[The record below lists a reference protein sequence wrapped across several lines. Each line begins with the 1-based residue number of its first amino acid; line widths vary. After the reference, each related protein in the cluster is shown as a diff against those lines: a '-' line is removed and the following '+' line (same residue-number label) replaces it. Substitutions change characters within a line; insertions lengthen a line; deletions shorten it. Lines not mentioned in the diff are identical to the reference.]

1 MTAKRWVLAVVLVL
15 GTLVAVFFVRNR
27 MKARANAA
35 SAASKESAAA
45 GDRVVPVTAVP
56 VVQRDVPVYLE
67 GLGNVSAF
75 YTVTIRSQVD
85 GRLDK
90 VLFTEGQAVK
100 KGDVLMQIDP
110 RPFLI
115 AMHQVDAT
123 IARDRAVLANARV
136 NLERFEEL
144 LKGGVGSPQQVADQR
159 AEVAKDQAIVAGD
172 VAQLENA
179 RLQHEWT
186 KIVSPIDGVTGV
198 RLVDPGNLVKANDA
212 TGLVVVTQL
221 DPIAVIFALPQ
232 DDLPRI
238 SEQMGKG
245 KLVVD
250 AMGRDGATKLGT
262 GELALV
268 DNQINAATATLKLK
282 AIFPNAERKLW
293 PNQFV
298 KARLT
303 LDTKRGALVVP
314 STVVQRGPTGTF
326 AYVIGQ
332 GDVVS
337 IRPIE
342 VDLTQGDL
350 SIIARGLEPGEK
362 VVSEG
367 QGQLRPGSKVA
378 PKPPAPAP
386 STAPST
392 SGSLGS
398 AAGAP

>member
-1 MTAKRWVLAVVLVL
+1 MTAKRWVIAVVLVL

-27 MKARANAA
+27 MKARSNAA

-45 GDRVVPVTAVP
+45 GDRVVPVTAVT
-56 VVQRDVPVYLE
+56 VAQRDVPVQLE

-100 KGDVLMQIDP
+100 KGDVLMQIDA
-110 RPFLI
+110 RPFVI
-115 AMHQVDAT
+115 AVHQVEAA
-123 IARDRAVLANARV
+123 IARDRAVLANAKV

-144 LKGGVGSPQQVADQR
+144 QKGGVGSPQQVADQR
-159 AEVAKDQAIVAGD
+159 AEVAKDAAIVAGD
-172 VAQLENA
+172 NAQLENA
-179 RLQHEWT
+179 RLQLEWT

-212 TGLVVVTQL
+212 TGLVVITQL

-238 SEQMGKG
+238 SEQMAKG
-245 KLVVD
+245 KLVVE
-250 AMGRDGATKLGT
+250 AMGRDGVSKLGA

-268 DNQINAATATLKLK
+268 DNQINAATATIKLK
-282 AIFPNAERKLW
+282 AIFPNTDRKLW

-303 LDTKRGALVVP
+303 LDTKKGALAVP

-326 AYVIGQ
+326 AYVIGD
-332 GDVVS
+332 GDVVA
-337 IRPIE
+337 IRPVV

-350 SIIARGLEPGEK
+350 SIIASGLKAGER

-378 PKPPAPAP
+378 PKPPP
-386 STAPST
+386 SA
-392 SGSLGS
+392 S
-398 AAGAP
+398 AASPSASK

>member
-1 MTAKRWVLAVVLVL
+1 MTAKRWFVAVVLVL
-15 GTLVAVFFVRNR
+15 GTLVATFFVRNR
-27 MKARANAA
+27 LKARANAA
-35 SAASKESAAA
+35 AAASKESASAA
-45 GDRVVPVTAVP
+45 DRTVPVT
-56 VVQRDVPVYLE
+56 VVTVAQRDVPIYLE

-75 YTVTIRSQVD
+75 YTVTMRSQVD

-100 KGDVLMQIDP
+100 KGDLLMQIDA
-110 RPFLI
+110 RPFVI
-115 AMHQVDAT
+115 ATHQSEAA
-123 IARDRAVLANARV
+123 IARDRAILVNARV

-159 AEVAKDQAIVAGD
+159 AEVAKDQAVVAGD
-172 VAQLENA
+172 QAQLESA
-179 RLQHEWT
+179 RLQVEWT

-198 RLVDPGNLVKANDA
+198 RLVDPGNLVKANDP
-212 TGLVVVTQL
+212 TGLVVITQL
-221 DPIAVIFALPQ
+221 DPIAVLFALPQ

-238 SEQMGKG
+238 SEQMAKG

-250 AMGRDGATKLGT
+250 AMGRDGTTKLGT

-268 DNQINAATATLKLK
+268 DNQINAQTATIRLK
-282 AIFPNAERKLW
+282 AVFSNADRKLW

-303 LDTKRGALVVP
+303 LDTKQGALVVP

-326 AYVIGQ
+326 AYVIGD

-337 IRPIE
+337 VRPIE
-342 VDLTQGDL
+342 VDLAQGDQ
-350 SIIARGLEPGEK
+350 SIIARGLKAGER

-378 PKPPAPAP
+378 PKPPAAA
-386 STAPST
+386 SSSSAAPST
-392 SGSLGS
+392 SLGSL
-398 AAGAP
+398 P